1 MARTKSGEA
10 DRKWRARVEACETS
24 GLSVAAFSRR
34 EGFSAQSLWAWKRRL
49 REGGEATTSFVP
61 VLVSEPAPTSREAF
75 ELVLREG
82 AVLRIPA
89 DFDEVTLGR
98 LVRALGASR

>member
-10 DRKWRARVEACETS
+10 ERKWRERVEACETS
-24 GLSVAAFSRR
+24 GLTVAAFARR
-34 EGFSAQSLWAWKRRL
+34 EGLSAQSLSAWKRRL
-49 REGGEATTSFVP
+49 RAAGDATSFVP
-61 VLVSEPAPTSREAF
+61 VVVRDVGTVSRETF

-82 AVLRIPA
+82 AVLRIPP